1 MKFEL
6 DHIGIAVN
14 DLESVLDVLRRA
26 FGIEP
31 SSSEQVSDQKVRIIG
46 YDLNGPLIEYFEPSE
61 ENSPV
66 HKFLQKRGNA
76 IHHIALRVE
85 NLEAR
90 LADLKQ
96 KGFALIDEKPRTG
109 AGGKKI
115 AFLHPRDFNG
125 ILIELCESGP

>member
-1 MKFEL
+1 MKLEL
-6 DHIGIAVN
+6 DHIGIAVSE
-14 DLESVLDVLRRA
+14 LEPVLDTLKRA
-26 FGIEP
+26 FGIEAT
-31 SSSEQVSDQKVRIIG
+31 STEEVADQKVRIID
-46 YDLNGPLIEYFEPSE
+46 YDLNGSLIEYFEPIE
-61 ENSPV
+61 DDSPV
-66 HKFLQKRGNA
+66 HKFLQKRGNG

-90 LADLKQ
+90 LADLKD
-96 KGFALIDEKPRTG
+96 KGFSLIDETPRIG

>member
-1 MKFEL
+1 MKLEL

-14 DLESVLDVLRRA
+14 DLGPVLETLKRA
-26 FGIEP
+26 FGMEP
-31 SSSEQVSDQKVRIIG
+31 AARAEVTDQKVRIVDF
-46 YDLNGPLIEYFEPSE
+46 DLSGSLVEYFEPTDE
-61 ENSPV
+61 ESPIN
-66 HKFLQKRGNA
+66 KFLQKRGNG

-90 LADLKQ
+90 LADLKN
-96 KGFALIDEKPRTG
+96 KGFCLIDEKPRTG